1 MPDKDKAHAL
11 GFTKTPGI
19 NLVLP
24 TTVLPCQYKLSYF
37 WLNNKLA
44 FWCKPVTIDQS
55 SVDCW
60 IWNGTNWNSSKLQLS
75 DIDTFICGTF

>member
-1 MPDKDKAHAL
+1 M
-11 GFTKTPGI
+11 
-19 NLVLP
+19 P

-55 SVDCW
+55 SVGCW

-75 DIDTFICGTF
+75 DIDTFICETF